1 MISRINLL
9 KRKEGLS
16 AEEFSAYLTQAHA
29 GLLATMPY
37 LKGCETNVVVD
48 NEKRSPFD
56 RGSTEIDGYTE
67 MFFDS
72 YGDMVRGMAALE
84 ESLAADYAQFAAPDI
99 PALVAVK
106 KVDTPV
112 PAFLDGVK
120 LIKRMSFLGRKDGVS
135 AAVFQDEWWQMHS
148 ALVKT
153 MTGYAGYNQN
163 LVIDRIVDGESV
175 PFEELPIE
183 GVVEFWFENMKAFD
197 ECYGTPAF
205 KRTGAHGAEFID
217 NITTY
222 LVEAKPIAM
231 EQA

>member
-48 NEKRSPFD
+48 NEQRSPFD

-106 KVDTPV
+106 KVDTPAV
-112 PAFLDGVK
+112 SYTHLDVY
-120 LIKRMSFLGRKDGVS
+120 KRQDGTI
-135 AAVFQDEWWQMHS
+135 
-148 ALVKT
+148 ALSYERSWEQTDDDKKIVLQVKT
-153 MTGYAGYNQN
+153 GQN
-163 LVIDRIVDGESV
+163 GAIESV
-175 PFEELPIE
+175 SV
-183 GVVEFWFENMKAFD
+183 G
-197 ECYGTPAF
+197 
-205 KRTGAHGAEFID
+205 
-217 NITTY
+217 
-222 LVEAKPIAM
+222 
-231 EQA
+231 

>member
-1 MISRINLL
+1 
-9 KRKEGLS
+9 
-16 AEEFSAYLTQAHA
+16 
-29 GLLATMPY
+29 
-37 LKGCETNVVVD
+37 
-48 NEKRSPFD
+48 
-56 RGSTEIDGYTE
+56 

-84 ESLAADYAQFAAPDI
+84 ESLAADYAQFAAHDI

>member
-48 NEKRSPFD
+48 NEQRSPFD

-84 ESLAADYAQFAAPDI
+84 ESLAADYARVSRLPTSRR
-99 PALVAVK
+99 LVAVK
-106 KVDTPV
+106 KSIHRFP
-112 PAFLDGVK
+112 
-120 LIKRMSFLGRKDGVS
+120 
-135 AAVFQDEWWQMHS
+135 
-148 ALVKT
+148 
-153 MTGYAGYNQN
+153 
-163 LVIDRIVDGESV
+163 
-175 PFEELPIE
+175 PFST
-183 GVVEFWFENMKAFD
+183 ASS
-197 ECYGTPAF
+197 
-205 KRTGAHGAEFID
+205 
-217 NITTY
+217 
-222 LVEAKPIAM
+222 
-231 EQA
+231 

>member
-9 KRKEGLS
+9 ARKEGS
-16 AEEFSAYLTQAHA
+16 TAEEFSQYLTQAHA
-29 GLLATMPY
+29 SLLGTMPF
-37 LKGCETNVVVD
+37 LRGCETNVVVD
-48 NEKRSPFD
+48 NEQRSPFD

-72 YGDMVRGMAALE
+72 YGDMLRGVAAIE
-84 ESLAADYAQFAAPDI
+84 QELAADYAQFAAPEI
-99 PALVAVK
+99 PVLVAVK

-112 PAFLDGVK
+112 PAYLHDVK

-153 MTGYAGYNQN
+153 MTGYSGYNQN
-163 LVIDRIVDGESV
+163 LVIDRIKDGQSV

-183 GVVEFWFENMKAFD
+183 GVVEFWFENMEAFD
-197 ECYGTPAF
+197 ECYSSPAF

-222 LVEAKPIAM
+222 LVESQPIAL
-231 EQA
+231 ANA